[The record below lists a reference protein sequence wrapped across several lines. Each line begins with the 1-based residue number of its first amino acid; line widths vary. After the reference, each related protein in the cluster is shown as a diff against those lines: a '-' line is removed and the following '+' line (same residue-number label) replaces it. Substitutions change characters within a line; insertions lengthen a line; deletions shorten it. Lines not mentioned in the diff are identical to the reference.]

1 MSIQELHSLGISTV
15 ASPPLTPHRFAVEQY
30 HRMIESGVFSDGDR
44 VELLEGLILEM
55 TPIGI
60 PHRYTVQELM
70 KRIMRLL
77 PETWDIF
84 VGQPITLAT
93 SEPQP
98 DLTVVRG
105 KNSDYP
111 DRNPGPGDIG
121 LIIEVADSSLQV
133 DRGTKSRIYAA
144 TGIPEFWIVDVAN
157 RQVEIHRDPRPS
169 EAVGAAYQSCEIIL
183 ATGKLP
189 LVLDG
194 RSCGEISVAAILP

>member
-1 MSIQELHSLGISTV
+1 V
-15 ASPPLTPHRFAVEQY
+15 ASPPLTPHRFAVDQY

-121 LIIEVADSSLQV
+121 LIIEVADSSLQI

-144 TGIPEFWIVDVAN
+144 AGIPEFWIVDVAN
-157 RQVEIHRDPRPS
+157 RQVEIHRDPRPA
-169 EAVGAAYQSCEIIL
+169 EAGSAAYQSCEVIA

-194 RSCGEISVAAILP
+194 RSYGEIAVADILP